1 MPHYRADFIEGTLT
15 VSVTVGSHGASNATQ
30 LRRHKVLELTF
41 GVEAPA
47 DQTVRLT
54 GQRYSA
60 AGTST
65 AVVPT
70 PIDALEGALTT
81 PAMLGVAGENHSV
94 EPTYTATLIV
104 FNFVVHMRNPLLY
117 YAPPGAEV
125 VVPGTNAS
133 GIGYFPGAI
142 SSGTPAAVAS
152 VLLEE

>member
-1 MPHYRADFIEGTLT
+1 MPHYAVDFIESAIGA
-15 VSVTVGSHGASNATQ
+15 SVTFGSHGASNATQ
-30 LRRHKVLELTF
+30 LRRHKVIEF
-41 GVEAPA
+41 SFSVETPA
-47 DQTVRLT
+47 DQTARIT

-70 PIDALEGALTT
+70 PLFALEGALTT

-104 FNFVVHMRNPLLY
+104 FNKVVIMRNQLLY
-117 YAPPGAEV
+117 YAPPGAEI

-133 GIGYFPGAI
+133 GIGWFPGAI
-142 SSGTPAAVAS
+142 SSGTPAAVAQ
-152 VLLEE
+152 VILEE